1 MKTGSEEYNKYL
13 RTIANSYNP
22 PDILIRIPADEPI
35 YNIDLN
41 TRIIEAPS
49 ELGVESDHEAELIY
63 FSVDRFFDQTDL
75 YQCIGAIIFRN
86 ARNEEYMYIIPAY
99 DILSIPGKMLFA
111 WDIQSPVTK
120 YGGTVEF
127 SFKFFKIDKTSG
139 ELLYE
144 LNTLVCKSKVL
155 VGWATKNGSN
165 HHFSQY
171 TVDQILTTNDI
182 IYKIQ
187 QIYEANNKF
196 EVYWE
201 DA

>member
-75 YQCIGAIIFRN
+75 Y
-86 ARNEEYMYIIPAY
+86 
-99 DILSIPGKMLFA
+99 
-111 WDIQSPVTK
+111 
-120 YGGTVEF
+120 
-127 SFKFFKIDKTSG
+127 
-139 ELLYE
+139 
-144 LNTLVCKSKVL
+144 
-155 VGWATKNGSN
+155 
-165 HHFSQY
+165 
-171 TVDQILTTNDI
+171 
-182 IYKIQ
+182 
-187 QIYEANNKF
+187 
-196 EVYWE
+196 
-201 DA
+201 